1 MVVRTLRVRP
11 NLACNPLHR
20 AARIICGPPFLSPPI
35 PVLPATAHG
44 VCGPLWVAAAPVAW
58 HETAVRIIA
67 GKAGRLAIKVPKAV
81 ARPTTDFVRQA
92 IFSILGPRVEDAAV
106 LDLFAGSGAIG
117 LEALSRGAASC
128 VFVDEH
134 RQAEMVIRENLTK
147 SKLNGGRVVKADVH
161 AWVSRDTGR
170 YDLIFADPPYAKTSL
185 ERDHLKELLA
195 KPHLLERLADDG
207 LLVAECATSTRSPE
221 GTGWRLVERREY
233 GSSAI
238 LLYAAEGAS

>member
-1 MVVRTLRVRP
+1 MLVGV
-11 NLACNPLHR
+11 A
-20 AARIICGPPFLSPPI
+20 
-35 PVLPATAHG
+35 PAPG
-44 VCGPLWVAAAPVAW
+44 AW
-58 HETAVRIIA
+58 HEAPVRIIA

-81 ARPTTDFVRQA
+81 TRPTTDFVRQA
-92 IFSILGPRVEDAAV
+92 VFSILGPRIEETAV

-134 RQAEMVIRENLTK
+134 RQAEMVIRENLEK
-147 SKLNGGRVVKADVH
+147 AKLTGGRVVKSDVH

-185 ERDHLKELLA
+185 DRDHLKELLG
-195 KPHLLERLADDG
+195 KPHLKERLAEDG
-207 LLVAECATSTRSPE
+207 LLIAECSASTRSPE
-221 GTGWRLVERREY
+221 GAGWRLVERREY

-238 LLYAAEGAS
+238 LLYAVE